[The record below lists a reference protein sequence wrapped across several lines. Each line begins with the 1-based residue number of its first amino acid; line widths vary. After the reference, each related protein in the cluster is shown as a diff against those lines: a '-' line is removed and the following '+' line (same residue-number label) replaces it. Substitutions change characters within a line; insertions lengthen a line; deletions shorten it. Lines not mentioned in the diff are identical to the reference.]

1 MPRIY
6 IGEPWEQKYRYEARQ
21 IIKGLRISPN
31 GQADIKGTQINW
43 SIYERGV
50 GNVRTKEYASDIRLH
65 WKKESVQKNLA
76 IIKEAVNRKINNP
89 NQSFKEHLNNVIFGI
104 TPVTTS
110 QTPLQNEPI
119 LTELRLIR
127 NYLEKL
133 TLLQEVSNG

>member
-1 MPRIY
+1 MASLLTNA
-6 IGEPWEQKYRYEARQ
+6 EKTTLNEAMDALHDTFAR
-21 IIKGLRISPN
+21 
-31 GQADIKGTQINW
+31 DIQ
-43 SIYERGV
+43 
-50 GNVRTKEYASDIRLH
+50 
-65 WKKESVQKNLA
+65 

-89 NQSFKEHLNNVIFGI
+89 NQSFKEHLNNVIAGV

-110 QTPLQNEPI
+110 KTPLQNEPI

>member
-43 SIYERGV
+43 SKTDH
-50 GNVRTKEYASDIRLH
+50 TKEYASDIRLP

-89 NQSFKEHLNNVIFGI
+89 NQAFKEHLNNVIVGV

-110 QTPLQNEPI
+110 KTQLQNEPI